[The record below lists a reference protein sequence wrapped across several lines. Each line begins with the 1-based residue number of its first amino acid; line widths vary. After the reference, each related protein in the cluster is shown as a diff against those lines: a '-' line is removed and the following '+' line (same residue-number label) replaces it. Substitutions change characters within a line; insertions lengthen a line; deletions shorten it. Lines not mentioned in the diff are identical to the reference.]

1 MRLEECTVFPYV
13 LGLLSKLQSEQVD
26 ERQLLYRIDDFIDNH
41 SNIEEKRDDLKQ
53 LLIKHFP
60 PTSDNFNRNQILFDS
75 FDWEYDLNDHN
86 GMEERILAPIVRTLE
101 KEV

>member
-1 MRLEECTVFPYV
+1 L
-13 LGLLSKLQSEQVD
+13 
-26 ERQLLYRIDDFIDNH
+26 
-41 SNIEEKRDDLKQ
+41 
-53 LLIKHFP
+53 
-60 PTSDNFNRNQILFDS
+60 